1 MGSSSPVWR
10 VKISIYH
17 QLTNLLTWQ
26 RTYISYRPHDPHS
39 LSRLVISLITS
50 EVISPCLNTFFTL
63 RGQAVASWLPHDE
76 PKCLHMSLVSLYSY
90 KFLKVA
96 ITNGSLPLSQQRK
109 RYHSLMCIR
118 TFFPL
123 IQRQDTP
130 NNTDNLYIDHP
141 ALSQIPV
148 LSALGCSAIHEK
160 ILSDTHAQGCA
171 TRKSKFD
178 IIELQIDIT

>member
-1 MGSSSPVWR
+1 MEVCLCHSNEKDIIVWGA
-10 VKISIYH
+10 
-17 QLTNLLTWQ
+17 LGL
-26 RTYISYRPHDPHS
+26 
-39 LSRLVISLITS
+39 
-50 EVISPCLNTFFTL
+50 
-63 RGQAVASWLPHDE
+63 
-76 PKCLHMSLVSLYSY
+76 
-90 KFLKVA
+90 
-96 ITNGSLPLSQQRK
+96 
-109 RYHSLMCIR
+109 
-118 TFFPL
+118 FFPL